1 MPETRVPPAVPGVF
15 LDHLDASIAQAVQ
28 IASAADQLVV
38 RASLIAIARI
48 ARHARPGCTEVTFYE
63 DDNEYLAP
71 GGWVEDNEDADAEAV
86 EEAIKWYA
94 ASLWR
99 GNDSLW
105 GPYITEAERENLSQ
119 PARYVLDVERALA
132 IPQPGSRLGYTR
144 GEVKYGAGQTPG
156 RDGQPSPTRY
166 FPIDFTEG

>member
-1 MPETRVPPAVPGVF
+1 MPRTRVLPAVPGVF
-15 LDHLDASIAQAVQ
+15 LDHLDASIAQAAQ
-28 IASAADQLVV
+28 IASAADLIVV

-48 ARHARPGCTEVTFYE
+48 ARQARPGCTEMTFYE

-71 GGWVEDNEDADAEAV
+71 GGWVEDSDAAGAEDT

-94 ASLWR
+94 ANLWR

-105 GPYITEAERENLSQ
+105 EPYFTQAERVELTQ

-132 IPQPGSRLGYTR
+132 IPHPASQLGYTR

-156 RDGQPSPTRY
+156 RAGQPSPTRY
-166 FPIDFTEG
+166 FPIDFTQA